1 MKNYKVLIVNIK
13 SGEILLDQ
21 NEFSKT
27 KKYLIKKYKLLYYF
41 EKNIRIK
48 ITRLIKKPGTQMS
61 ILDIIN
67 Q

>member
-1 MKNYKVLIVNIK
+1 MKNYKVLIVNK
-13 SGEILLDQ
+13 LTGEILLDQ

-27 KKYLIKKYKLLYYF
+27 KKYLSKKYKLLYYF
-41 EKNIRIK
+41 EKNISIK
-48 ITRLIKKPGTQMS
+48 ITRLIKKPGIQMT

>member
-1 MKNYKVLIVNIK
+1 MKNYKILIVNK
-13 SGEILLDQ
+13 LTGEILLDQ

-27 KKYLIKKYKLLYYF
+27 KKYLSKKYKLLYYF
-41 EKNIRIK
+41 EKNISIK
-48 ITRLIKKPGTQMS
+48 ITRLIKKPGIQMT